1 MAKRKMQNN
10 DNPQSAIRNR
20 KSEIEIVSILTV
32 MLSIQTFRDRIAAGD
47 CPLGITVTFNDPLVT
62 SAIADSVDFIWLDL
76 EHCVM
81 SPEALQGHLQ
91 AAKAK
96 GKPMLVRVAA
106 GDVGIIKPVLDAG
119 AEAII
124 VPMIF
129 SADDARRVV
138 QACRY
143 PPLGRRGYH
152 PRVATHFGRINGQD
166 FVPASNRE
174 LMVNVQIETKEA
186 VEALDEIVK
195 IEGLD
200 GLVIGPYDLSGSLG
214 VFGHI
219 DHPLVQNAI
228 DTTIQKGRAAGKIV
242 GIGGGSGPAF
252 YKDLRRRG
260 IHWVQVGNDYE
271 FFIRAVDA
279 MVRASFGEGEN
290 AGK

>member
-1 MAKRKMQNN
+1 
-10 DNPQSAIRNR
+10 
-20 KSEIEIVSILTV
+20 
-32 MLSIQTFRDRIAAGD
+32 MLSIQSFRDKIAAGH
-47 CPLGITVTFNDPLVT
+47 CALGITVTFNDPLVT
-62 SAIADSVDFIWLDL
+62 SAIADCVDFIWLDL

-91 AAKAK
+91 AARAK

-129 SADDARRVV
+129 SAEEARRVV

-152 PRVATHFGRINGQD
+152 PRVSTNFGRIKGQD
-166 FVPASNRE
+166 FVQASNRE
-174 LMVNVQIETKEA
+174 LMVNVQIETREA
-186 VEALDEIVK
+186 VEALDEIVA

-200 GLVIGPYDLSGSLG
+200 GLVIGPYDLSGSFG
-214 VFGHI
+214 VFSQI

-252 YKDLRRRG
+252 YKDLKRRG

-271 FFIRAVDA
+271 FFISAVDA
-279 MVRASFGEGEN
+279 MVRASLEEN
-290 AGK
+290 EKVGK

>member
-1 MAKRKMQNN
+1 
-10 DNPQSAIRNR
+10 
-20 KSEIEIVSILTV
+20 
-32 MLSIQTFRDRIAAGD
+32 MLSIQSFREQVIAGHCA
-47 CPLGITVTFNDPLVT
+47 LGITVTFNDPLVT

-81 SPEALQGHLQ
+81 GPEALQGHLQ
-91 AAKAK
+91 AARAK
-96 GKPMLVRVAA
+96 HKPMLVRVAA

-129 SADDARRVV
+129 GADEARRVV

-143 PPLGRRGYH
+143 PPLGRRGFH
-152 PRVATHFGRINGQD
+152 PRVSTNFGRINGQA

-186 VEALDEIVK
+186 VDALDEIVA

-214 VFGHI
+214 VFGQI
-219 DHPLVQNAI
+219 DHPLVQRAI
-228 DTTIQKGRAAGKIV
+228 DTTIEKGRAAGKIV

-252 YKDLRRRG
+252 YKDMKRRG

-271 FFIRAVDA
+271 FFISAVDA
-279 MVRASFGEGEN
+279 MMRDSRSDSER